1 MYFSQCGDSVVL
13 ILHFYIDNIM
23 MKKLTVLFFLISSFF
38 YSQQTEQEMKNIL
51 FDIEFSTAGPKEIEK
66 IDSLIKVCKQNSYND
81 CVALG
86 YLKIANI
93 YNRNSDMK
101 RSFYYTDKVEKENL
115 INSDTDFEVIFYLHL
130 QRSLLYQKLGERVT
144 SLKQL
149 DEMYDKVMQTNNAYF
164 IYLINWQYAGIYNEI
179 NKKELAL
186 KHYKTA
192 YKYSKIYRENK
203 GELYRIDKNRL
214 SNSYKTSPYLAGIY
228 LDLNK
233 TDSAKIYIEEAI
245 QNEKKI
251 DEIGIRYITS
261 YYAGRYFKSIKQIP
275 EAQHHLWI
283 CKNIANNYYK
293 SENYQKSVAM
303 ELKSLYES
311 TGQKDSIAYYSNW
324 LLEIE
329 SSNKNQNQLLNDT
342 VDKQNELET
351 NKIKKETKN
360 LFFILSISVAV
371 CILFIFLFLYYY
383 RKHKSKNLDK
393 IDIPHQPSVDE
404 SAFKEI
410 IQLAK
415 ENNPEFLTRFNEY
428 YPHFSEELLKIS
440 PLKISEIRFCAY
452 IYLNFSTKEIAEY
465 TFTSVRTVQT
475 KKYNLRKKMNIP
487 GDMDIYVW
495 FSKLVK

>member
-1 MYFSQCGDSVVL
+1 MYFNSD
-13 ILHFYIDNIM
+13 HIM
-23 MKKLTVLFFLISSFF
+23 MKKLTVLFFFISSFF
-38 YSQQTEQEMKNIL
+38 YSQHTEEELKNVL
-51 FDIEFSTAGPKEIEK
+51 FDIEFSTAGSKEIEK
-66 IDSLIKVCKQNSYND
+66 IDSLIKVCKKNGYND

-130 QRSLLYQKLGERVT
+130 QRSLLYQKLGERMT

-149 DEMYDKVMQTNNAYF
+149 DEICDKVNETNNAYF

-203 GELYRIDKNRL
+203 NNLYRIDKNRL
-214 SNSYKTSPYLAGIY
+214 SNSYKTAPYLGGMY
-228 LDLNK
+228 LELNK
-233 TDSAKIYIEEAI
+233 PDSAKIYIEEAI
-245 QNEKKI
+245 QNGKKI
-251 DEIGIRYITS
+251 NEIGIQYITS
-261 YYAGRYFKSIKQIP
+261 YYASRYFKSLNKIP

-283 CKNIANNYYK
+283 CKNIADNYYK

-303 ELKSLYES
+303 ELKNLYEN
-311 TGQKDSIAYYSNW
+311 TGQKDSIAYYANW
-324 LLEIE
+324 LLDIE
-329 SSNKNQNQLLNDT
+329 SSNSRQKQTLNDA
-342 VDKQNELET
+342 VDKQNELE
-351 NKIKKETKN
+351 NSNRKKETKN
-360 LFFILSISVAV
+360 LFFILSLSIAA
-371 CILFIFLFLYYY
+371 CLLFIFLFLYYY

-404 SAFKEI
+404 SAFKEL

-428 YPHFSEELLKIS
+428 YPHFSEELLKVF

-475 KKYNLRKKMNIP
+475 KKYNLRKKLNIP

-495 FSKLVK
+495 FSKLLK

>member
-1 MYFSQCGDSVVL
+1 M
-13 ILHFYIDNIM
+13 I
-23 MKKLTVLFFLISSFF
+23 
-38 YSQQTEQEMKNIL
+38 
-51 FDIEFSTAGPKEIEK
+51 FDIEFSTAGQKEMQK
-66 IDSLIKVCKQNSYND
+66 IDSLIKVCQKKHYND

-101 RSFYYTDKVEKENL
+101 KSFYYTDKVEKEGL

-149 DEMYDKVMQTNNAYF
+149 DEMYDDVMETNNAYF
-164 IYLINWQYAGIYNEI
+164 IYLINWQYAGIYNET

-203 GELYRIDKNRL
+203 DNRYRIDKNRL
-214 SNSYKTSPYLAGIY
+214 SNSYKTSPYLGGMY
-228 LDLNK
+228 LELNK
-233 TDSAKIYIEEAI
+233 PDSAKIYIEEAI

-261 YYAGRYFKSIKQIP
+261 YFAARYFKSIKKIP
-275 EAQHHLWI
+275 EAQHYLWI

-293 SENYQKSVAM
+293 SENYQKSAAT
-303 ELKSLYES
+303 ELKNLYES

-324 LLEIE
+324 LLDIE
-329 SSNKNQNQLLNDT
+329 SSNSRQNQTLNDH
-342 VDKQNELET
+342 VDKQNELENT
-351 NKIKKETKN
+351 NRKKETKG
-360 LFFILSISVAV
+360 LFFILSLSIVV
-371 CILFIFLFLYYY
+371 CLLFIFLFLYYY

-393 IDIPHQPSVDE
+393 IDVPHQLPVQE
-404 SAFKEI
+404 SIFKEVI
-410 IQLAK
+410 ELAK

-428 YPHFSEELLKIS
+428 YPRFSEELLKVF

-452 IYLNFSTKEIAEY
+452 IYLNFSTKEIADY

-475 KKYNLRKKMNIP
+475 KKYNLRKKLNIP
-487 GDMDIYVW
+487 SDMDIYIW
-495 FSKLVK
+495 FSKLLK